1 MYYTAT
7 KHDAFLKK
15 LWLCVWYNSV
25 SLVFTQS
32 SLYIVENS
40 RFGLSHSPSKSNCHY
55 SVFACKN
62 MEWQKKLFI
71 KFTFLGSTQQLKR
84 RADND
89 SEWFSLQNFTIPYL
103 FQGHLQLGFENM
115 QAPPIYD
122 VIMNTKKWL
131 L

>member
-1 MYYTAT
+1 
-7 KHDAFLKK
+7 
-15 LWLCVWYNSV
+15 
-25 SLVFTQS
+25 
-32 SLYIVENS
+32 
-40 RFGLSHSPSKSNCHY
+40 
-55 SVFACKN
+55 